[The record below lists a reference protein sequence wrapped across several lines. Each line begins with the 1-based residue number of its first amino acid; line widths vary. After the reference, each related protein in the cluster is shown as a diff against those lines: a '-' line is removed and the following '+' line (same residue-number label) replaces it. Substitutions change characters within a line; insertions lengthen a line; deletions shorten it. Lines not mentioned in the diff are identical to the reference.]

1 VVDIRLL
8 NQEIIAEQI
17 AVKKDNWSLTGMIES
32 KFDCNHPVA
41 PFDEHPAC
49 YQARAEGLLKNGGL
63 ETDSPNG

>member
-1 VVDIRLL
+1 VVDIKLL

-32 KFDCNHPVA
+32 KFDCNHPGA
-41 PFDEHPAC
+41 PFDEHAAC
-49 YQARAEGLLKNGGL
+49 YQARAEGQLNTRGL